1 MNGYSRCGGLSF
13 NGKASP
19 SHSYKYQFHD
29 QIKILPVTTH
39 ALLSVTFATE
49 SHWLSPH
56 NLVEW
61 LS

>member
-1 MNGYSRCGGLSF
+1 MDIPGVEGSVSMERHVRVITISTNFMIKS
-13 NGKASP
+13 NP
-19 SHSYKYQFHD
+19 SSD
-29 QIKILPVTTH
+29 H

-56 NLVEW
+56 ILVEW